1 LTSKPYSDPEKL
13 NNVLEKAIEVLKIE
27 AQGILTVAERID
39 HNFVNMVEQICNSR
53 GRLIVGGIGKS
64 GIIGK
69 KIVATL
75 NSTGTRSLFLH
86 PVEAMH
92 GDLGMV
98 SKDDIFLALSN
109 SGETDE
115 LNLLIPNVRNIGCT
129 VIAFTGNPDSTLA
142 KQCDIVIDVGVDC
155 EACPMGLAP
164 TASTTALVAMGDAL
178 AVALIDKKHINA
190 DDFRKYHPG
199 GTLGQ
204 RLTSHVKDLMVTGK
218 KVPLIDESASMEK
231 AVEAMDGGRLG
242 ATLVLRPDQKLS
254 GIITDGDL
262 RRAVAFKKPI
272 FEQKVQEVM
281 TPNPRTVGPD
291 SATYDALNMM
301 EQYQIT
307 VLPVTD
313 ASGNVLGILHL
324 HDILGKGEF
333 KFNGMQTAETQ
344 KDESHE

>member
-1 LTSKPYSDPEKL
+1 
-13 NNVLEKAIEVLKIE
+13 
-27 AQGILTVAERID
+27 
-39 HNFVNMVEQICNSR
+39 
-53 GRLIVGGIGKS
+53 
-64 GIIGK
+64 
-69 KIVATL
+69 
-75 NSTGTRSLFLH
+75 
-86 PVEAMH
+86 MH
-92 GDLGMV
+92 GDIGMV

-115 LNLLIPNVRNIGCT
+115 LNMLIPNVRNIGCT
-129 VIAFTGNPDSTLA
+129 VIAFTGNPYSTLA

-199 GTLGQ
+199 GALGQ
-204 RLTSHVKDLMVTGK
+204 RLSSKVKDLMVTGN
-218 KVPLIDESASMEK
+218 KVPLINENTSMEK
-231 AVEAMDGGRLG
+231 AVEVIDGGRLG
-242 ATLVLRPDQKLS
+242 ATLVLGLDQKLA
-254 GIITDGDL
+254 GIITDGDV
-262 RRAVAFKKPI
+262 RRAVAVKKPI
-272 FEQKVQEVM
+272 FEQNIKEVM

-291 SATYDALNMM
+291 SPTYDALNTM

-313 ASGNVLGILHL
+313 TNGMVLGILHL

-333 KFNGMQTAETQ
+333 KFNSMQVAGTQ
-344 KDESHE
+344 KDERHE

>member
-1 LTSKPYSDPEKL
+1 MTAKHHSVGPDIKTVID
-13 NNVLEKAIEVLKIE
+13 KAVEVLKIE
-27 AQGILTVAERID
+27 ADGVLKLAERID
-39 HNFVNMVEQICNSR
+39 NNFAEMVELICTSR

-115 LNLLIPNVRNIGCT
+115 LNILIPNIRHIGCT
-129 VIAFTGNPDSTLA
+129 VIAFTGNKNSTLA
-142 KQCDIVIDVGVDC
+142 KQSDIVIDVGVDC

-164 TASTTALVAMGDAL
+164 TASTTALLAMGDAL
-178 AVALIDKKHINA
+178 AIALIDKKHIQT
-190 DDFRKYHPG
+190 DDFKKYHPG
-199 GTLGQ
+199 GALGQ
-204 RLTSHVKDLMVTGK
+204 RLASQVKALMLTDES
-218 KVPLIDESASMEK
+218 VPLIDENATMER
-231 AVEAMDGGRLG
+231 AVEVIDQGRLG
-242 ATLVLRPDQKLS
+242 TTLVIKPDHTLI

-262 RRAVAFKKPI
+262 RRAVAKKKPI
-272 FEQKVQEVM
+272 FEQKVQDVM
-281 TPNPRTVGPD
+281 TKNPRTVGPD
-291 SATYDALNMM
+291 SPTYNALNTM

-307 VLPVTD
+307 ALPIID
-313 ASGNVLGILHL
+313 SAGKVLGILHL
-324 HDILGKGEF
+324 HDILGKGKF
-333 KFNGMQTAETQ
+333 KFNGLQTAE
-344 KDESHE
+344 